1 MLDLEF
7 FKIRNLAIAPYVIS
21 RIDQTR
27 AFLQNG
33 TNNPPFSVEMSQL
46 LSQNNYENYD
56 DFIPIFSEAF
66 TLALTKFE
74 KHTNFHSALPLF
86 RAIQCFNPQFIQ
98 ASLNH
103 HNLATY
109 NLIIEF

>member
-7 FKIRNLAIAPYVIS
+7 FKIRNLAIAPYIIS

-27 AFLQNG
+27 AFLQNELIIHHL
-33 TNNPPFSVEMSQL
+33 VWKCL
-46 LSQNNYENYD
+46 NYYLK
-56 DFIPIFSEAF
+56 ITMKIMPIFSEAF

-109 NLIIEF
+109 RIN